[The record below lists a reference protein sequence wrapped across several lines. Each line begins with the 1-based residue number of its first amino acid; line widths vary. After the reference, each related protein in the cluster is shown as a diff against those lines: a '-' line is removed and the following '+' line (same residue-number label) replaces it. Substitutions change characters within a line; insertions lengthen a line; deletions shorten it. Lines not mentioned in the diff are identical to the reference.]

1 MNHNFIYLCEG
12 EIGVCENQAPIFF
25 HLLIVTLNSKIKA
38 HIALFLVALIYGAN
52 YTIAKDVL
60 DNEHIKPIGFILM
73 RVITGLILFT
83 IIHTLYVKEKVERKD
98 FFRLILCGLFG
109 VAINQTFFF
118 SGLKLTTPIN
128 ASLIMTT
135 TPILVLIAS
144 SIIIGEKITLRKV
157 LGIVVGCSG
166 AVLLILNGEKINF
179 EKDQILGDLMI
190 FINATSYGIYLVMV
204 KSLMKKYNPITV
216 VKWVFIF
223 GTLFVFPFGYN
234 ELTEVQWHT
243 FDLSIWLA
251 IAYVLICTTFL
262 AYLFNAYAL
271 KTVNPSVVS
280 IYIYLQ
286 PLLATLVALVFAKD
300 NLAMIKVI
308 SGALIFLGVY
318 LVSSQRI
325 KNVTN

>member
-1 MNHNFIYLCEG
+1 MS
-12 EIGVCENQAPIFF
+12 A
-25 HLLIVTLNSKIKA
+25 TLKA

-52 YTIAKDVL
+52 YTIAKEVL

-73 RVITGLILFT
+73 RVITGLIFFVIVHT
-83 IIHTLYVKEKVERKD
+83 IYVKEKVESKD

-135 TPILVLIAS
+135 TPILVLVAS
-144 SIIIGEKITLRKV
+144 SIMIAEKITLRKV
-157 LGIVVGCSG
+157 LGIIVGCSG
-166 AVLLILNGEKINF
+166 AVFLILNGEKFNF
-179 EKDQILGDLMI
+179 EKDQILGDLLI
-190 FINATSYGIYLVMV
+190 FINATSYGIYLVIV
-204 KSLMKKYNPITV
+204 KSLMKKYNPFTV

-223 GTLFVFPFGYN
+223 GTIFVFPFGYG
-234 ELTEVQWHT
+234 ELIEVDWAT
-243 FDLSIWLA
+243 FDQKIWLA
-251 IAYVLICTTFL
+251 IVYVLFFTTIL

-286 PLLATLVALVFAKD
+286 PLLATSIALMFAKD
-300 NLAMIKVI
+300 NLDGIKVI
-308 SGALIFLGVY
+308 SGLLIFLGVY
-318 LVSSQRI
+318 LVSSQKVS

>member
-1 MNHNFIYLCEG
+1 MQTSID
-12 EIGVCENQAPIFF
+12 FF
-25 HLLIVTLNSKIKA
+25 SFTLVTILDSRIKA
-38 HIALFLVALIYGAN
+38 HIALFLVAVIYGAN
-52 YTIAKDVL
+52 YTIAKEVL

-73 RVITGLILFT
+73 RVITGLILFL
-83 IIHTLYVKEKVERKD
+83 IIHTLYIKEKVESKD
-98 FFRLILCGLFG
+98 FWRLIICGFFG

-144 SIIIGEKITLRKV
+144 SIIIREKITMRKI
-157 LGIVVGCSG
+157 LGIVAGCSG
-166 AVLLILNGEKINF
+166 AVLLILNGKSINF
-179 EKDQILGDLMI
+179 DKTQVLGDLMI
-190 FINATSYGIYLVMV
+190 FINASSYGIYLVIV
-204 KSLMKKYNPITV
+204 KTLMEKYNPITV

-223 GTLFVFPFGYN
+223 GTLFVFPFGIGD
-234 ELTEVQWHT
+234 LSEVEWTT
-243 FDLSIWLA
+243 FDFGIWLA
-251 IAYVLICTTFL
+251 VAYVLFCTTFL

-286 PLLATLVALVFAKD
+286 PLLAILISLIFAKD
-300 NLAMIKVI
+300 NLALIKVI
-308 SGALIFLGVY
+308 SGILIFTGVY
-318 LVSSQRI
+318 LVSSQRNL

>member
-1 MNHNFIYLCEG
+1 
-12 EIGVCENQAPIFF
+12 
-25 HLLIVTLNSKIKA
+25 LNSKIKA

-83 IIHTLYVKEKVERKD
+83 IIHTFYVKEKVEKKD
-98 FFRLILCGLFG
+98 FFRLLLCGLFG

-144 SIIIGEKITLRKV
+144 SIMIGEKITIRKI
-157 LGIVVGCSG
+157 LGIIAGGSG

-179 EKDQILGDLMI
+179 GKEQILGDLMI
-190 FINATSYGIYLVMV
+190 FINATSYGIYLVIV
-204 KSLMKKYNPITV
+204 KSLMKKYNPITI

-223 GTLFVFPFGYN
+223 GSFFVFPFGAS
-234 ELTEVQWHT
+234 ELTEVQWAT
-243 FDLSIWLA
+243 FDFSIWSA
-251 IAYVLICTTFL
+251 IVYVLFFTTFL

-286 PLLATLVALVFAKD
+286 PLLATTVALIFAKD
-300 NLAMIKVI
+300 NLAAIKVI
-308 SGALIFLGVY
+308 SGLLIFAGVY
-318 LVSSQRI
+318 LVSSKTKA

>member
-1 MNHNFIYLCEG
+1 MLESVFVNFKHRFFFIYYGC
-12 EIGVCENQAPIFF
+12 I
-25 HLLIVTLNSKIKA
+25 LNATIKA

-52 YTIAKDVL
+52 YTIAKEVL
-60 DNEHIKPIGFILM
+60 VNEHIKPIGFILM
-73 RVITGLILFT
+73 RVITGLIMFT
-83 IIHTLYVKEKVERKD
+83 IIHTFYVKEKIERKD
-98 FFRLILCGLFG
+98 IFRLIICGLFG

-144 SIIIGEKITLRKV
+144 SIMIGEKITTRKII
-157 LGIVVGCSG
+157 GIIAGCSG
-166 AVLLILNGEKINF
+166 AILLILNGRTINF
-179 EKDQILGDLMI
+179 EKEQILGDLMI
-190 FINATSYGIYLVMV
+190 FINASSYGIYLVIV

-223 GTLFVFPFGYN
+223 GTLFVFPFGIG
-234 ELTEVQWHT
+234 ELSEVKWAT
-243 FDLSIWLA
+243 FGVSTWLA
-251 IAYVLICTTFL
+251 IVYVLLCTTFL

-286 PLLATLVALVFAKD
+286 PLLATMIALIFAKD
-300 NLAMIKVI
+300 HLVAIQVI
-308 SGALIFLGVY
+308 SGVMIFAGVY
-318 LVSSQRI
+318 LVSSQRSSKI
-325 KNVTN
+325 VTN

>member
-1 MNHNFIYLCEG
+1 
-12 EIGVCENQAPIFF
+12 
-25 HLLIVTLNSKIKA
+25 
-38 HIALFLVALIYGAN
+38 
-52 YTIAKDVL
+52 
-60 DNEHIKPIGFILM
+60 
-73 RVITGLILFT
+73 
-83 IIHTLYVKEKVERKD
+83 
-98 FFRLILCGLFG
+98 
-109 VAINQTFFF
+109 
-118 SGLKLTTPIN
+118 
-128 ASLIMTT
+128 MTT

-144 SIIIGEKITLRKV
+144 SIMIGEKITLRKI
-157 LGIVVGCSG
+157 LGIIAGCSG

-190 FINATSYGIYLVMV
+190 FINATSYGIYLVLV

-223 GTLFVFPFGYN
+223 GTLFVFPFGFG
-234 ELTEVQWHT
+234 ELAEVQWAT

-286 PLLATLVALVFAKD
+286 PLLATSIALMFAKD
-300 NLAMIKVI
+300 NLAAMKVI
-308 SGALIFLGVY
+308 SGLLIFLGVY
-318 LVSSQRI
+318 LVSSSSQKSS

>member
-1 MNHNFIYLCEG
+1 LCKSSTD
-12 EIGVCENQAPIFF
+12 FF
-25 HLLIVTLNSKIKA
+25 SIITIAILSSILKA

-52 YTIAKDVL
+52 YTIAKEVL

-73 RVITGLILFT
+73 RVVTGLVLFT
-83 IIHTLYVKEKVERKD
+83 LIHSFYIKEKVDRKD
-98 FFRLILCGLFG
+98 FLRLILCGFFG

-135 TPILVLIAS
+135 TPILVLITS
-144 SIIIGEKITLRKV
+144 SIMIGEKVTPRKI
-157 LGIVVGCSG
+157 LGIAVGCSG

-179 EKDQILGDLMI
+179 GKDQILGDMMI
-190 FINATSYGIYLVMV
+190 FINATSYGIYLVIV

-223 GTLFVFPFGYN
+223 GTLFVFPFGLG
-234 ELTEVQWHT
+234 ELTEVRWAT
-243 FDLSIWLA
+243 FSYSIWLS
-251 IAYVLICTTFL
+251 IIYVLFFTTFL

-286 PLLATLVALVFAKD
+286 PLLATTIALIFAKD
-300 NLAMIKVI
+300 NLAAIKVI
-308 SGALIFLGVY
+308 SGFLIFLGVY
-318 LVSSQRI
+318 LVSSQQPS

>member
-1 MNHNFIYLCEG
+1 
-12 EIGVCENQAPIFF
+12 
-25 HLLIVTLNSKIKA
+25 LNSKIKA
-38 HIALFLVALIYGAN
+38 HTALFLVALIYGAN
-52 YTIAKDVL
+52 YTIAKEVL
-60 DNEHIKPIGFILM
+60 DDEHIKPIGFILL
-73 RVITGLILFT
+73 RVITGLILFS
-83 IIHTLYVKEKVERKD
+83 IIHTVYIKEKVDRKD
-98 FFRLILCGLFG
+98 FVRLILCGLFG

-144 SIIIGEKITLRKV
+144 SIMIGERITLRKII
-157 LGIVVGCSG
+157 GIIIGGSG

-179 EKDQILGDLMI
+179 GKDQILGDLMI
-190 FINATSYGIYLVMV
+190 FINATSYGIYLVIV

-223 GTLFVFPFGYN
+223 GTLFVIPFGFG
-234 ELTEVQWHT
+234 ELTEVKWNT
-243 FDLSIWLA
+243 FDFSIWLA
-251 IAYVLICTTFL
+251 VAYVLLCTTFL

-286 PLLATLVALVFAKD
+286 PLLATMIALLFAKD
-300 NLAMIKVI
+300 NLVPIKLI
-308 SGALIFLGVY
+308 SGILIFVGVY
-318 LVSSQRI
+318 LVSSQKNK